1 LDRIHISAAQ
11 SAIEI
16 PKASPGHILLIA
28 QDAAVAKGVC
38 ADLDAAGLRCTV
50 VRTCAHAR
58 KFIIRHGVDLVL
70 LDRMVLATAGD
81 CWCELRGHQESR
93 PVPILAFSQQADVS
107 NVAAQ
112 AKTFTAAA
120 IGPVPGRLQSHGIIL
135 DRIAQRVIYEGQ
147 ETYLAYAP
155 FRLLEY
161 FLRHPGRVISR
172 GELFTSLWGQ
182 HGPIGRRIDVYVG
195 SLRKLLRR
203 RDGGTLIQ
211 TVRGVGY
218 VFADERG
225 EGGRL
230 PLRRVDGNE
239 DPGDDAAAFR
249 PQGNQFKLDHKGR
262 CLQINGVGYH
272 LSPREFAVLEL
283 LMLNPNLT
291 LSRSVIAGCIWGQG
305 NADPRTVDA
314 TISRLRKAIN
324 QQPSSNR
331 PICSVPGRGYQFHP

>member
-11 SAIEI
+11 SAIEV
-16 PKASPGHILLIA
+16 PKGSPAHVLLIA
-28 QDAAVAKGVC
+28 QDVAVAKGVC
-38 ADLDAAGLRCTV
+38 ADLDAAGLRCTF

-58 KFIIRHGVDLVL
+58 KFIIRQGVDLIL

-81 CWCELRGHQESR
+81 CWSELRRHQETR
-93 PVPILAFSQQADVS
+93 PVPILAFSQQADAS

-112 AKTFTAAA
+112 AKTFTAAG
-120 IGPVPGRLQSHGIIL
+120 IGPVPGRLQGHGIIL
-135 DRIAQRVIYEGQ
+135 DRIAQRVSYEGQ
-147 ETYLAYAP
+147 ETYLPYAA

-172 GELFTSLWGQ
+172 GELFASLWGQ
-182 HGPIGRRIDVYVG
+182 HDPVGRRIDVYVG

-203 RDGGTLIQ
+203 QNGGTLIQ

-218 VFADERG
+218 VFTDQRAD
-225 EGGRL
+225 GRL
-230 PLRRVDGNE
+230 SLRRVDGNE
-239 DPGDDAAAFR
+239 DPRHDAAAFR
-249 PQGNQFKLDHKGR
+249 PQGDQFKLDHKGR
-262 CLQINGVGYH
+262 CLQINGVGFH

-305 NADPRTVDA
+305 EADPRTVDA
-314 TISRLRKAIN
+314 TISRLRKAIH
-324 QQPSSNR
+324 QQSTSNR
-331 PICSVPGRGYQFHP
+331 PICSVPGKGYQFRT

>member
-28 QDAAVAKGVC
+28 QNAAVAKGVC

-135 DRIAQRVIYEGQ
+135 DRIAQRVSYKGKEID
-147 ETYLAYAP
+147 LAYAQ

-161 FLRHPGRVISR
+161 FLRHPGRVLSR
-172 GELFTSLWGQ
+172 AELFASLWGQ
-182 HGPIGRRIDVYVG
+182 QGQVGRRIDVRVG
-195 SLRKLLRR
+195 TLRKLFRSR
-203 RDGGTLIQ
+203 SGGELIQ
-211 TVRGVGY
+211 SVRGVGY
-218 VFADERG
+218 VFAVDRSQERRSPRG
-225 EGGRL
+225 TNSLQKSARATS
-230 PLRRVDGNE
+230 
-239 DPGDDAAAFR
+239 PGANGDQFR
-249 PQGNQFKLDHKGR
+249 LDHAAN
-262 CLQINGVGYH
+262 CLKINGIPFP

-283 LMLNPNLT
+283 LMLNPET
-291 LSRSVIAGCIWGQG
+291 TFSRAVIGDCVWGQG
-305 NADPRTVDA
+305 KVDLRTVDA
-314 TISRLRKAIN
+314 TISRLRKAIK
-324 QQPSSNR
+324 QQSRSNH
-331 PICSVPGRGYQFHP
+331 PIRSVLARGYQFCT